1 MGKAEKE
8 SNMFNLEIR
17 GNIGGE
23 LKTVPNKSGGVSYAF
38 SVCQRVKKGEQGQW
52 VTAFLNESRGK
63 SLAQYL
69 VKGQEVFLRGPMR
82 AKVFTNAKTG
92 ESTVDMSINVDTL
105 ELLGGKPET
114 KPQAGAQGFTTD
126 DFM

>member
-1 MGKAEKE
+1 
-8 SNMFNLEIR
+8 MFNLEIR
-17 GNIGGE
+17 GNVGRDAE
-23 LKTVPNKSGGVSYAF
+23 VFTSKSGNVSYKF

-63 SLAQYL
+63 ALSQYL
-69 VKGQEVFLRGPMR
+69 VKGQEVFLRGPVK
-82 AKVFTNAKTG
+82 AKAYTNKDG
-92 ESTVDMSINVDTL
+92 EVSVDLALTVDTL
-105 ELLGGKPET
+105 ELLGGKPEA